1 MATVTVTMD
10 GKHYGTHAEVLN
22 RFFGWKGKLYLGA
35 EFCVDRDY
43 SVWFPIITPPALANE
58 NNLVP
63 NTSHMPNTSHNGWKN
78 ILNNSRTE
86 IRQYWPEPSM
96 AHQQLTD
103 AKKRITFAKFII
115 EHKYWYEFIGVF
127 EKDVS
132 QSAMDHT
139 FYKRIATQYS

>member
-35 EFCVDRDY
+35 EFPVDKDY
-43 SVWFPIITPPALANE
+43 SVWFPIITPSANE

-63 NTSHMPNTSHNGWKN
+63 NTAYNGWKN
-78 ILNNSRTE
+78 YLYKSRTE
-86 IRQYWPEPSM
+86 IHQYWPEPSM

-103 AKKRITFAKFII
+103 AKQRITFAKFII
-115 EHKYWYEFIGVF
+115 GRKYWYEFIGVF
-127 EKDVS
+127 AKDDS
-132 QSAMDHT
+132 LSATDHT
-139 FYKRIATQYS
+139 VYKQIAIQYP